1 MSSDISGTDAGTFKE
16 TSLFADF
23 CFSPGF
29 CFLVFAAPPEVSR
42 KETPPRSAASSETS
56 SRLRLASSRRTVAS
70 STSSRESLAP
80 FAFALVAASSPL
92 LSSSSSLLSSCSAVT
107 ASKPCSAQTTPRFST
122 IPVKYSTSPC
132 ANTKSGPTARINVSP
147 RRTDTRYKP
156 GSPRRPEPATVLLTA
171 ADHGCKRAPTI
182 KSSETDPP
190 VAPAPAPRFSPRARA
205 RGSARCRWR
214 LFPSGAARATRGACR
229 SCP

>member
-1 MSSDISGTDAGTFKE
+1 MFRSENSSREVGEVFTGPLVVLFPSRAAFSDHAPPSAPPMAWLRAIIWISMSSDISGTDAGTFKE
-16 TSLFADF
+16 TSLFAVF

-29 CFLVFAAPPEVSR
+29 CFLVFAAPGARFRV
-42 KETPPRSAASSETS
+42 TPPRSAASSETS
-56 SRLRLASSRRTVAS
+56 SRLRLASSSRTVAS

-80 FAFALVAASSPL
+80 PAFAVSAFAFSSSPL

-156 GSPRRPEPATVLLTA
+156 GSPRRPEPATV
-171 ADHGCKRAPTI
+171 
-182 KSSETDPP
+182 
-190 VAPAPAPRFSPRARA
+190 
-205 RGSARCRWR
+205 
-214 LFPSGAARATRGACR
+214 
-229 SCP
+229 